1 MRSPIY
7 TRILHSRLRSSLV
20 PTTTRQLRQTLPS
33 SKKVSPFVYPVH
45 PVKQPFRQSH
55 AMATNP
61 YTPSIMDFD
70 RVWWREVVI
79 YEIYVQS
86 FQDSNNDGIGDLQG
100 IINRLDYLKNLGAD
114 MLWLTPIYESPLE
127 DQGYDISNYRA
138 INPLFGTMETWEK
151 MCHEIHKRGMKL
163 MMDMVFNHTS
173 SQVSGICRCFLVG
186 WTTH

>member
-1 MRSPIY
+1 
-7 TRILHSRLRSSLV
+7 
-20 PTTTRQLRQTLPS
+20 
-33 SKKVSPFVYPVH
+33 
-45 PVKQPFRQSH
+45 
-55 AMATNP
+55 
-61 YTPSIMDFD
+61 MDFD

-173 SQVSGICRCFLVG
+173 SQVSDIGQCFLVD
-186 WTTH
+186 WKSH